1 MFLSNLSH
9 YGGLCSE
16 MHICL
21 FELKCYLFGSKD
33 CLQSLIPFWCI
44 RIHTEWVF
52 SLQKNYFCVYWTRL
66 KARRINPK
74 PKGDLL
80 SDFDSVLLT
89 LVMGNHQLLGTRTAF
104 ALSPFSPPNIL
115 LIDFR
120 ETVSGCADEVIHL
133 AKVARC
139 ESQISL
145 FLLVW
150 FVVLCADESGR
161 VEDFNYSQKV
171 KKVVEVLEIQHRLV
185 ATWRLHPFGM

>member
-1 MFLSNLSH
+1 MNIFTSKELFL
-9 YGGLCSE
+9 
-16 MHICL
+16 
-21 FELKCYLFGSKD
+21 
-33 CLQSLIPFWCI
+33 CI
-44 RIHTEWVF
+44 
-52 SLQKNYFCVYWTRL
+52 YWRRL
-66 KARRINPK
+66 KARRMNPK

-80 SDFDSVLLT
+80 SDFDRILLT
-89 LVMGNHQLLGTRTAF
+89 LVMGNHQLLGRRTAL

-120 ETVSGCADEVIHL
+120 ESVSRRADEVINL
-133 AKVARC
+133 AKVARS

-150 FVVLCADESGR
+150 FVVLSADEGGR
-161 VEDFNYSQKV
+161 VEDFNYSEKV